1 METEKKLTVKE
12 LSEQYGALDLLTAYI
27 MRTGGVSEE
36 EAEEMVYSFDMDAEI
51 HLQQILEDKLEDT
64 VRDIIYELTDEEP
77 NDEMLEDIFALIEE
91 NNVVYYDAIYKLV
104 DDYINR

>member
-36 EAEEMVYSFDMDAEI
+36 EAEEMVYLFDQDTEI

-77 NDEMLEDIFALIEE
+77 NDEMLEDIYALIEE
-91 NNVVYYDAIYKLV
+91 NDVTYYDAIYKLV